1 MNFNPN
7 APTFELTGKAKRP
20 LDSVQLNAVMR
31 NVYGWMTMGLGI
43 TAFISILLS
52 ATGFVPEPM
61 MFFVVII
68 AQFALVIGLS
78 RMMHRLSATNA
89 GLLFFTYSALTGVT
103 FSIIFLVYP
112 IGSIAAAFLST
123 AGVFGAMTV
132 VGLTT
137 KTDFSQ
143 YSSYFM
149 MGLIGLVIAMIVN
162 WFLGS
167 AMIDYL
173 ISIVGVL
180 LFTGLTAYDTQRIAR
195 MAADPH
201 LQLDPANKV
210 KFSVMAAL
218 TLYLDFINLF
228 LFLLRLFGGG
238 GRD

>member
-1 MNFNPN
+1 MNFQPN
-7 APTFELTGKAKRP
+7 APTIDMPLKAKRP

-43 TAFISILLS
+43 TTFIAFLLS
-52 ATGFVPEPM
+52 ATGFVPSQI

-68 AQFALVIGLS
+68 AQFGIVIGLS
-78 RMMHRLSATNA
+78 ARMHKLSPTNA

-103 FSIIFLVYP
+103 FSIIFLIYP

-137 KTDFSQ
+137 KTDFSK

-149 MGLIGLVIAMIVN
+149 MGLIGLVIAMVVN
-162 WFLGS
+162 IFLGS
-167 AMIDYL
+167 GIIDFV
-173 ISIVGVL
+173 ISIFGVL
-180 LFTGLTAYDTQRIAR
+180 LFTALTAYDTQRIAR
-195 MAADPH
+195 MAADPR
-201 LQLDPANKV
+201 LSLNPDDTL

-228 LFLLRLFGGG
+228 LFMLRLFGGG
-238 GRD
+238 RD

>member
-1 MNFNPN
+1 MNMRNDGFIIDMP
-7 APTFELTGKAKRP
+7 GKAKRP
-20 LDSVQLNAVMR
+20 LDGVQLNAVMR

-52 ATGFVPEPM
+52 ATGFIPSQM

-78 RMMHRLSATNA
+78 RMMHKLSPTNA

-123 AGVFGAMTV
+123 AGVFGAMTL

-143 YSSYFM
+143 YSSYFT
-149 MGLIGLVIAMIVN
+149 MGLIGLFIAIIVN

-167 AMIDYL
+167 ALIDYV
-173 ISIVGVL
+173 ISIFGVL
-180 LFTGLTAYDTQRIAR
+180 LFTALTAYDTQRIAN
-195 MAADPH
+195 MAADPR
-201 LQLDPANKV
+201 LALDPAETM
-210 KFSVMAAL
+210 KFSVLAAL

-228 LFLLRLFGGG
+228 LFMLRLFGS

>member
-1 MNFNPN
+1 MNYHPN
-7 APTFELTGKAKRP
+7 AQTIDMTGKAKRP
-20 LDSVQLNAVMR
+20 LDKVQLNAVMR

-52 ATGFVPEPM
+52 ATGFVPNQL
-61 MFFVVII
+61 MFFIVII
-68 AQFALVIGLS
+68 AQFVLVIGLS
-78 RMMHRLSATNA
+78 RMMHRLSPTNA

-132 VGLTT
+132 VGMTT
-137 KTDFSQ
+137 KTDLSQ

-149 MGLIGLVIAMIVN
+149 MGLIGLVIAIIVN
-162 WFLGS
+162 IFLGS
-167 AMIDYL
+167 ALIDYV
-173 ISIVGVL
+173 ISIFGVL
-180 LFTGLTAYDTQRIAR
+180 LFTGLTAYDTQRIAA
-195 MAADPH
+195 MAADPR
-201 LQLDPANKV
+201 LELDPDKAV

-228 LFLLRLFGGG
+228 LFLLRLFAG

>member
-7 APTFELTGKAKRP
+7 APAIDMTGKAKRP

-68 AQFALVIGLS
+68 AQFVLVIGLS
-78 RMMHRLSATNA
+78 RRMHKLSATNA

-149 MGLIGLVIAMIVN
+149 MGLIGLFIAMFVN
-162 WFLGS
+162 FFLGS
-167 AMIDYL
+167 ALIDYV
-173 ISIVGVL
+173 ISIFGVL
-180 LFTGLTAYDTQRIAR
+180 LFTALTAYDTQRIAN
-195 MAADPH
+195 MAADPR
-201 LQLDPANKV
+201 LDLDPEMKV

-228 LFLLRLFGGG
+228 LFLLRLFGG
-238 GRD
+238 RR